1 MKTLLMLLLIERIIG
16 LKANIKFGSQTNTTC
31 QDAGIGKKL
40 FHDFRRTAVKNM
52 MRSGVPEKE
61 VRGLIKQYK
70 QSKKMVKMLKGGD
83 MSEKGMEKMMKKMGG
98 GKMKGGFPGMKF

>member
-1 MKTLLMLLLIERIIG
+1 MLLLIERIIG

-52 MRSGVPEKE
+52 MRSGVPEK
-61 VRGLIKQYK
+61 VSMAISGHKTRSIFLA
-70 QSKKMVKMLKGGD
+70 L
-83 MSEKGMEKMMKKMGG
+83 
-98 GKMKGGFPGMKF
+98 